1 MLNFDHKRA
10 YGAIFQNGVGG
21 ADLQV
26 PIGLMNIKMSY
37 DLRKHQKEFST
48 VGEMKTY
55 FVILRSAKYGILW

>member
-1 MLNFDHKRA
+1 MVLRH
-10 YGAIFQNGVGG
+10 
-21 ADLQV
+21 
-26 PIGLMNIKMSY
+26 IKEKSY